1 MKINTSKNH
10 SFRKKSD
17 FKNLFK
23 IMKICIF
30 LLLAFSFQMM
40 ATNTNAQD
48 AIIELKSNS
57 LTVSQLISEIE
68 KQTDYL
74 VVYSNREV
82 DTNRKINFKQNS
94 DKVSSYLNEA
104 FSNTDIGYDFE
115 NNYIVLSKKAHQNAT
130 WIAEL
135 IRTAQ
140 QQKRTITGKVT
151 DEAGEPIIGANII
164 EKGTTNGTVT
174 DVDGNFSLQVA
185 ENAVLQI
192 SYIGYLPQDINT
204 SNKTTFNIVLVE
216 DTKAL
221 EELVVIGYGTARKID
236 LTGSISSLGGDQLR
250 MKSTPQL
257 SSQMQ
262 GQMAGVQ
269 ITRSSGDPSAGA
281 TIRVRGVTTMSTND
295 PLVIVDGIPGTL
307 TDIAPE
313 DVRDIQV
320 LKDAA
325 SAAIYGS
332 RAAAGVILVT
342 TKRAQNNEFHLSYNG
357 EYSIDAP
364 TAKPKFANA
373 VQWMSGINELA
384 FNDGA
389 SSLYSIYPEDLIN
402 NYAQLRAEDPDRY
415 PDTDFMDLGL
425 KSNTYHQRHSLS
437 LSGGT
442 DKLKTNFSLNYFDS
456 EALIDKKNYERYN
469 IRTNNDYTINN
480 WIQANVDLNL
490 LYSNANEPH
499 LFIGELMERA
509 PIYNAYWSD
518 GRFADGKDGDNPIA
532 QRDLSGSMRR
542 QNYGV
547 GGKLQL
553 VLTPLKGLTLTGL
566 VAPHYSFYKGKDHRK
581 RYEVYRITGEPIPG
595 TNFSSTSVSETRN
608 DNHSLTKQL
617 YANYKLQLKR
627 HSIGLMAGY
636 EDYSYKWEN
645 EGASRTNYS
654 LVNFP
659 YLDLGPEDYQFNS
672 GNAGHNAYRS
682 FFGRMMYSW
691 ADRYMLQANIRSDGS
706 SRFAE
711 GHRWGTFPSV
721 SAGWVI
727 SEEPW
732 FNKSVVDF
740 LKLRGSIGQLGNE
753 RIGSEFPYQAKLT
766 FGTGFIP
773 NASTGASDIV
783 QTAYQTDYAFKDLT
797 WETTTTYGIGADIA
811 LLKNSL
817 RASVDYYHKK
827 TTDMLIE
834 VGFPSYF
841 GYNAPQNNAADM
853 NTTGWDFE
861 LSWNNQINDFHYGVS
876 FNLSDYRS
884 RMGYMADRQRIDNN
898 RITEEGSYYN
908 EWYGY
913 KSMGIILNEQAMLD
927 ENGNQIPVL
936 TNNDKA
942 GNIRYQDID
951 GDGKIT
957 ASNDR
962 VRLGN
967 SLPEMQYGG
976 SLWGEWKGFD
986 FNLSFQGIGHQRAY
1000 WSWPGTPFNYQAYAS
1015 PLNLIESHWSPTAT
1029 DEENAKVKYPKLT
1042 TNNANIYAN
1051 SDFYLFNGAYMRI
1064 KNITLGYTLP
1074 SEITKKLYVNQLR
1087 FYFSANDL
1095 PAFSKYPKG
1104 YDPEWNRSGD
1114 LLLSSYIF
1122 GLNVS
1127 F

>member
-1 MKINTSKNH
+1 MENVSYYKSFLSKGL
-10 SFRKKSD
+10 KKLLTIMRITIIL
-17 FKNLFK
+17 LFVA
-23 IMKICIF
+23 
-30 LLLAFSFQMM
+30 LFQVVAVESSYSQS
-40 ATNTNAQD
+40 AT
-48 AIIELKSNS
+48 ISLKAEQIS
-57 LTVSQLISEIE
+57 LTDLFTQIE
-68 KQTDYL
+68 KQSEFLFFYVDEEVKNIQVSIQVKNRSIDDVLAQALAKTDLTY
-74 VVYSNREV
+74 
-82 DTNRKINFKQNS
+82 KINDRNINIIRK
-94 DKVSSYLNEA
+94 
-104 FSNTDIGYDFE
+104 
-115 NNYIVLSKKAHQNAT
+115 NYAI
-130 WIAEL
+130 
-135 IRTAQ
+135 Q
-140 QQKRTITGKVT
+140 QQKNKHITGKII
-151 DEAGEPIIGANII
+151 DSNGEPIIGANVV
-164 EKGTTNGTVT
+164 EKGTTNGSIT
-174 DVDGNFSLQVA
+174 DIEGSFNISVA
-185 ENAVLQI
+185 SNATLSI
-192 SYIGYLPQDINT
+192 SYIGYKSIDIKIDARD
-204 SNKTTFNIVLVE
+204 SYNIILNE
-216 DTKAL
+216 DSEML
-221 EELVVIGYGTARKID
+221 DEVVVIGYGTARKID
-236 LTGSISSLGGDQLR
+236 LTGSTSSLGGDKLK

-257 SSQMQ
+257 SSQLQ

-269 ITRSSGDPSAGA
+269 ITRSNGDPSAGA
-281 TIRVRGVTTMSTND
+281 TIRVRGITTISTND
-295 PLVIVDGIPGTL
+295 PLVIVDGVPGTL

-313 DVRDIQV
+313 DVKDIQV

-342 TKRAQNNEFHLSYNG
+342 TKRAKNKEFHLSYNG
-357 EYSIDAP
+357 EYGIDTP

-373 VQWMSGINELA
+373 VQWMNGLNELA
-384 FNDGA
+384 YNDGA
-389 SSLYSIYPEDLIN
+389 SSPHSLYSEDIIN

-415 PDTDFMDLGL
+415 ADTDFMDLGL
-425 KSNTYHQRHSLS
+425 KSSTHHQRHSLS

-442 DKLKTNFSLNYFDS
+442 DKLKTNFSFNYYDS
-456 EALIDKKNYERYN
+456 EALINTKNYERFN
-469 IRTNNDYTINN
+469 IRTNNDYTINS
-480 WIQANVDLNL
+480 WIHANVDLNL
-490 LYSNANEPH
+490 LYSNATEPH
-499 LFIGELMERA
+499 ASISELMERA

-532 QRDLSGSMRR
+532 QRELSGSMKK
-542 QNYGV
+542 QNYRV

-553 VLTPLKGLTLTGL
+553 DLTPIEGLTLTAI
-566 VAPHYSFYKGKDHRK
+566 VAPQYSFYKGKDHKK
-581 RYEVYRITGEPIPG
+581 RYEVYRITGDPIPG
-595 TNFSSTSVSETRN
+595 TFYSSTSLSESRN
-608 DNHSLTKQL
+608 DNHSLTKQF
-617 YANYKLQLKR
+617 YANYKLQLRR

-636 EDYSYKWEN
+636 EDYSYKWEE

-659 YLDLGPEDYQFNS
+659 YLNLGPEDYQFNS
-672 GNAGHNAYRS
+672 GKAGHNAYRS
-682 FFGRMMYSW
+682 FFGRIMYSW

-706 SRFAE
+706 SRFAD
-711 GHRWGTFPSV
+711 GHRWGTFPSI

-732 FNKSVVDF
+732 FNKSIIDF

-773 NASTGASDIV
+773 NASTGVADVV

-797 WETTTTYGIGADIA
+797 WETTTTYGIGTDIT
-811 LLKNSL
+811 LLDNRLHS
-817 RASVDYYHKK
+817 SIDYYYKK
-827 TTDMLIE
+827 TTDMLME

-841 GYNAPQNNAADM
+841 GYNAPQSNAADM
-853 NTTGWDFE
+853 NTRGWDLE
-861 LSWNNQINDFHYGVS
+861 LSWNDRINDFRYGVS

-884 RMGYMADRQRIDNN
+884 KMGYMADRQKINSN
-898 RITEEGSYYN
+898 KIIEEGSYYN

-913 KSMGIILNEQAMLD
+913 KSLGIILNEAAMLD
-927 ENGNQIPVL
+927 ENGNKIPVL
-936 TNNDKA
+936 TNNDKP

-976 SLWGEWKGFD
+976 SIWAEWKGID
-986 FNLSFQGIGHQRAY
+986 FNVSFQGIGHQLSY
-1000 WSWPGTPFNYQAYAS
+1000 WSWPGTPFNYQAYAC

-1029 DEENAKVKYPKLT
+1029 DAENANAKYPKLT
-1042 TNNANIYAN
+1042 TNSANIYAK

-1074 SEITKKLYVNQLR
+1074 SDITKKFFVNKLR
-1087 FYFSANDL
+1087 VYFSANDL
-1095 PAFSKYPKG
+1095 PAFSKYPEG

>member
-1 MKINTSKNH
+1 MNAQIKRIGIS
-10 SFRKKSD
+10 
-17 FKNLFK
+17 
-23 IMKICIF
+23 C
-30 LLLAFSFQMM
+30 LLLLLLNIGQSIAQISIS
-40 ATNTNAQD
+40 ATNTEINNILRQ
-48 AIIELKSNS
+48 IEEKSDYTFFYSDNF
-57 LTVSQLISEIE
+57 LDLNQKVTIQAKDETIENILNRLFRNTNIGYRINNKQIALSE
-68 KQTDYL
+68 KSVQNR
-74 VVYSNREV
+74 NRE
-82 DTNRKINFKQNS
+82 NI
-94 DKVSSYLNEA
+94 
-104 FSNTDIGYDFE
+104 
-115 NNYIVLSKKAHQNAT
+115 
-130 WIAEL
+130 
-135 IRTAQ
+135 AQ
-140 QQKRTITGKVT
+140 QQGRTITGKVI
-151 DEAGEPIIGANII
+151 DENGDPVIGANII

-174 DVDGNFSLQVA
+174 DVDGNFSLRLE
-185 ENAVLQI
+185 ENAILHI
-192 SYIGYLPQDINT
+192 SYIGYLPQNITT
-204 SNKTTFNIVLVE
+204 SDKMTFNIVLEE

-236 LTGSISSLGGDQLR
+236 LTGSISSLSGDKLQ

-257 SSQMQ
+257 SSQLQ

-269 ITRSSGDPSAGA
+269 ITRSNGDPSAGA

-307 TDIAPE
+307 TNIAPE
-313 DVRDIQV
+313 DVKDIQV

-342 TKRAQNNEFHLSYNG
+342 TKRARNNEFHLSYNG
-357 EYSIDAP
+357 EYGINAP

-373 VQWMSGINELA
+373 VQWMSGLNELA

-389 SSLYSIYPEDLIN
+389 SSPHSLYSEDLIN

-415 PDTDFMDLGL
+415 ADTDFMDLGL
-425 KSNTYHQRHSLS
+425 KSSTHHQRHSLS

-442 DKLKTNFSLNYFDS
+442 DKLKTNFSFNYYDS
-456 EALIDKKNYERYN
+456 EALIDTKNYERFN

-480 WIQANVDLNL
+480 WINANVDLNL

-499 LFIGELMERA
+499 LSMRELMERA

-532 QRDLSGSMRR
+532 QRDLSGVHKK
-542 QNYGV
+542 QNYGA

-553 VLTPLKGLTLTGL
+553 VLTPIEGLALTAI
-566 VAPHYSFYKGKDHRK
+566 VAPQYSFYKGKDHRK
-581 RYEVYRITGEPIPG
+581 RYEVYRITGDPIPG
-595 TNFSSTSVSETRN
+595 VGYSSTSLSEARN
-608 DNHSLTKQL
+608 DNHSLTKQF
-617 YANYKLQLKR
+617 YANYNLQLKR

-636 EDYSYKWEN
+636 EDYFYKWEVQ
-645 EGASRTNYS
+645 GASRTNYS

-672 GNAGHNAYRS
+672 GKAGHNAYRS
-682 FFGRMMYSW
+682 FFGRIMYSW

-706 SRFAE
+706 SRFAD

-753 RIGSEFPYQAKLT
+753 RIGSEFPYQARLS

-773 NASTGASDIV
+773 NASTGVADIV
-783 QTAYQTDYAFKDLT
+783 QTAYQMDYAFRDLT
-797 WETTTTYGIGADIA
+797 WETTTTYGIGADIN
-811 LLKNSL
+811 LLKNNL
-817 RASVDYYHKK
+817 RASVDYYYKK
-827 TTDMLIE
+827 TTDMLME

-841 GYNAPQNNAADM
+841 GYNAPQKNAADM

-861 LSWNNQINDFHYGVS
+861 LSWNDRIRDFHYGVS
-876 FNLSDYRS
+876 FNLYDYRS
-884 RMGYMADRQRIDNN
+884 KMGYMADRQRINDN

-913 KSMGIILNEQAMLD
+913 KSLGIILNEAAMLD

-967 SLPEMQYGG
+967 SLPELQYGG
-976 SLWGEWKGFD
+976 SLWAEWKGFD

-1029 DEENAKVKYPKLT
+1029 DEENANAKYPKLT
-1042 TNNANIYAN
+1042 TNNANIYAR

-1074 SEITKKLYVNQLR
+1074 SEITKKLSVNKLR
-1087 FYFSANDL
+1087 VYFSANDL

-1122 GLNVS
+1122 GLNLS

>member
-1 MKINTSKNH
+1 MNKNNSSGNLLIKKIPINH
-10 SFRKKSD
+10 F
-17 FKNLFK
+17 LL
-23 IMKICIF
+23 IMRTTIF
-30 LLLAFSFQMM
+30 LLFTCVFCSM
-40 ATNTNAQD
+40 AELSYTQNARVTINKRN
-48 AIIELKSNS
+48 ATIKEILN
-57 LTVSQLISEIE
+57 EIE

-74 VVYSNREV
+74 FIYNDE
-82 DTNRKINFKQNS
+82 INANE
-94 DKVSSYLNEA
+94 KVSVKAKQEAVSSVLNSMLKDKDMKYSMEGNHIILSTNKNESPENQIEA
-104 FSNTDIGYDFE
+104 NT
-115 NNYIVLSKKAHQNAT
+115 Q
-130 WIAEL
+130 
-135 IRTAQ
+135 Q
-140 QQKRTITGKVT
+140 QQKKRISGTVL
-151 DEAGEPIIGANII
+151 DENGQPIIGANIV
-164 EKGTTNGTVT
+164 EVGTTNGTVT
-174 DVDGNFSLQVA
+174 DVDGNFSLNVD
-185 ENAVLQI
+185 ENATIHI
-192 SYIGYLPQDINT
+192 SYIGYLEQDINT
-204 SNKTTFNIVLVE
+204 AGKTSFNITLLE
-216 DTKAL
+216 DTQAL
-221 EELVVIGYGTARKID
+221 EEVVVIGYGTARKID
-236 LTGSISSLGGDQLR
+236 LTGSISSLGGDRLR

-281 TIRVRGVTTMSTND
+281 TIRVRGITTMSTND

-313 DVRDIQV
+313 DVKDIQV

-425 KSNTYHQRHSLS
+425 KSSTYHQRHSLS

-456 EALIDKKNYERYN
+456 EALIETKNYERYI

-499 LFIGELMERA
+499 LSMMELMERA

-518 GRFADGKDGDNPIA
+518 GRYADGKDGDNPIA

-542 QNYGV
+542 QNYRV

-553 VLTPLKGLTLTGL
+553 VLTPLKGLTLTGI
-566 VAPHYSFYKGKDHRK
+566 VAPQYSFYKGKDHRK

-617 YANYKLQLKR
+617 YANYKLQLNR
-627 HSIGLMAGY
+627 HSLGLMAGY

-672 GNAGHNAYRS
+672 GRAGHNAYRS
-682 FFGRMMYSW
+682 FFGRIMYSW
-691 ADRYMLQANIRSDGS
+691 ADRYLLQANIRSDGS

-711 GHRWGTFPSV
+711 DHRWGTFPSV

-753 RIGSEFPYQAKLT
+753 RIGSEFPYQAILT

-773 NASTGASDIV
+773 NASTGAADIV

-817 RASVDYYHKK
+817 RASVDYYYKK

-884 RMGYMADRQRIDNN
+884 KMGYMADRQRIDNN

-913 KSMGIILNEQAMLD
+913 KSMGIILNDAAMFD
-927 ENGNQIPVL
+927 ENGNPIAVL

-942 GNIRYQDID
+942 GNIRYLDID

-957 ASNDR
+957 ASSDR

>member
-1 MKINTSKNH
+1 MNKNNSSGNLLIKKIPINH
-10 SFRKKSD
+10 F
-17 FKNLFK
+17 LL
-23 IMKICIF
+23 IMRTTIF
-30 LLLAFSFQMM
+30 LLFTCVFCSM
-40 ATNTNAQD
+40 AELSYTQNARVTINKRN
-48 AIIELKSNS
+48 ATIKEILN
-57 LTVSQLISEIE
+57 EIE

-74 VVYSNREV
+74 FIYNDE
-82 DTNRKINFKQNS
+82 INANE
-94 DKVSSYLNEA
+94 KVSVKAKQEAVSSVLNSMLKDKDMKYSMEGNHIILSTNKNESPENQIEA
-104 FSNTDIGYDFE
+104 NT
-115 NNYIVLSKKAHQNAT
+115 Q
-130 WIAEL
+130 
-135 IRTAQ
+135 Q
-140 QQKRTITGKVT
+140 QQKKRISGTVL
-151 DEAGEPIIGANII
+151 DENGQPIIGANIV
-164 EKGTTNGTVT
+164 EVGTTNGTVT
-174 DVDGNFSLQVA
+174 DVDGNFSLNVD
-185 ENAVLQI
+185 ENATIHI
-192 SYIGYLPQDINT
+192 SYIGYLEQDINT
-204 SNKTTFNIVLVE
+204 AGKTSFNITLLE
-216 DTKAL
+216 DTQAL
-221 EELVVIGYGTARKID
+221 EEVVVIGYGTARKID
-236 LTGSISSLGGDQLR
+236 LTGSISSLGGDRLR

-281 TIRVRGVTTMSTND
+281 TIRVRGITTMSTND

-313 DVRDIQV
+313 DVKDIQV

-425 KSNTYHQRHSLS
+425 KSSTYHQRHSLS

-456 EALIDKKNYERYN
+456 EALIETKNYERYI

-499 LFIGELMERA
+499 LSMMELMERA

-518 GRFADGKDGDNPIA
+518 GRYADGKDGDNPIA

-542 QNYGV
+542 QNYRV

-553 VLTPLKGLTLTGL
+553 VLTPLKGLTLTGI
-566 VAPHYSFYKGKDHRK
+566 VAPQYSFYKGKDHRK

-617 YANYKLQLKR
+617 YANYKLQLNR
-627 HSIGLMAGY
+627 HSLGLMAGY

-672 GNAGHNAYRS
+672 GRAGHNAYRS
-682 FFGRMMYSW
+682 FFGRIMYSW
-691 ADRYMLQANIRSDGS
+691 ADRYLLQANIRSDGS

-711 GHRWGTFPSV
+711 DHRWGTFPSV

-753 RIGSEFPYQAKLT
+753 RIGSEFPYQAILT

-773 NASTGASDIV
+773 NASTGAADIV

-817 RASVDYYHKK
+817 RASVDYYYKK

-884 RMGYMADRQRIDNN
+884 KMGYMADRQRIDNN

-913 KSMGIILNEQAMLD
+913 KSMGIILNDAAMFD
-927 ENGNQIPVL
+927 ENGNPIAVL

-942 GNIRYQDID
+942 GNIRYLDID

-957 ASNDR
+957 ASSDR

-1074 SEITKKLYVNQLR
+1074 SEITKKLYVNTLR
-1087 FYFSANDL
+1087 VYFSANDL